1 MTTDA
6 GADNREAP
14 TNYLDV
20 DVVVQEED
28 NNNPEP
34 SVVHTDGGTP
44 VTFPGLDAT
53 ERPMKRNRKPSDRF
67 GDWCL

>member
-14 TNYLDV
+14 TNYPDV

-28 NNNPEP
+28 NNSPEP
-34 SVVHTDGGTP
+34 LVEHTDGGTP
-44 VTFPGLDAT
+44 VTFLGLDAT
-53 ERPMKRNRKPSDRF
+53 GRPMKRNRKPPDRF
-67 GDWCL
+67 GD